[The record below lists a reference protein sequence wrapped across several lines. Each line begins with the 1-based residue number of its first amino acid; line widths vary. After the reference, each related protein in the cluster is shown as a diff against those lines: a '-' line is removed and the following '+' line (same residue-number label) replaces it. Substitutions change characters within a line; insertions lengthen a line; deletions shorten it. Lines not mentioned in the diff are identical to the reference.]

1 MMARE
6 SSQLGAAK
14 IAVEW
19 AVDVVVDVNAGLKA
33 LVDPDAVTASSRT
46 S

>member
-6 SSQLGAAK
+6 SSQLAATK
-14 IAVEW
+14 IAGER
-19 AVDVVVDVNAGLKA
+19 AVDVVVDVDAGLKA
-33 LVDPDAVTASSRT
+33 LVNPEALTASSRT